1 MEVPPNL
8 ELKPSAVHG
17 LGIFALQDLSA
28 NIFLGDYIGE
38 PMTKAAFKERYG
50 NDITHTYWLNQNFPN
65 NLIYCAKEK
74 RNFITYINES
84 NEPNVFLKQRKLYT
98 KCDIVKG
105 NELFLRYTSKY
116 NRDYVIS

>member
-50 NDITHTYWLNQNFPN
+50 NDIRHTYWLNQNFPN

-98 KCDIVKG
+98 KCDIQ
-105 NELFLRYTSKY
+105 
-116 NRDYVIS
+116 